1 MSGSD
6 TEEIVVA
13 LVGNPNVGKSTLFN
27 ALTGLRQHTGN
38 WPGKTV
44 AVAQGRYRY
53 KGRTYRLVDLPGTY
67 SLCARSEEERITA
80 EYLRRQEAHCVLVL
94 GDATCLERN
103 LLLMLQVLE
112 LTDRCIFCVNLL
124 DEAKRRHLEVDL
136 PALERQLGV
145 PVTGITASSGQGLD
159 RLQERVRQM
168 ADGFVPVHP
177 RRVVEDL
184 EAVLHPRNRRTAER
198 IAARFAARAEEIA
211 TQVLSGERKPAM
223 TWLDRLTLGRW
234 TGRITMVLLLL
245 GVFWLT
251 ISGANVPSLWLERL
265 FAWGGRWLRLG
276 AEAMALPPWLTGL
289 LLDGAYDTAARVV
302 AVMLPPMAIFFP
314 LFTLLEDFGYLPRA
328 AFLLDHR
335 FEACGGCGKQ
345 ALTMA
350 MGFGCNAAG
359 VIGCRIITSPRE
371 RLLAILTNALV
382 PCNGRFPAMIV
393 LIALFFSAD
402 SLAGA
407 VILTGFVV
415 LSVGMTFLAAAVLSR
430 SVLPG
435 KPSPMVLEIPPFRRP
450 RVGQILLRSLLDRTA
465 AVTGRAVT
473 VAAPAGMVLWLLGHV
488 TLGGQSLL
496 QHLAAFLDPLGLV
509 LGMSGAILA
518 AFLLSFPANE
528 LLLPLLATI
537 LSGSAVLTEAEGA
550 ALGTLLTAHGWTR
563 QTALCTILFLLF
575 HWPCATTCL
584 TIRRETGSW
593 RWTLLAMTVPTA
605 LGGILC
611 FAVGLLL

>member
-1 MSGSD
+1 MNRTD
-6 TEEIVVA
+6 TQEIVIA

-27 ALTGLRQHTGN
+27 SLTGLHQHTGN

-67 SLCARSEEERITA
+67 SLLSRSEEERITA
-80 EYLRRQEAHCVLVL
+80 DFLKSQQADCVLVL

-112 LTDRCIFCVNLL
+112 LTDRCVFCVNLL
-124 DEAKRRHLEVDL
+124 DEAARRHLQVDRT
-136 PALERQLGV
+136 ALQRELGI
-145 PVTGITASSGQGLD
+145 PVVGITASTGQGLD
-159 RLQERVRQM
+159 RLQETLREL
-168 ADGFVPVHP
+168 ADGFVSTHP
-177 RRVVEDL
+177 RRVIGDKDAIL
-184 EAVLHPRNRRTAER
+184 APKSRRISDRTA
-198 IAARFAARAEEIA
+198 AHFAARAEAIA
-211 TQVLSGERKPAM
+211 AAALSGEQRPIM

-234 TGRITMVLLLL
+234 SGRIVMLLLLL

-251 ISGANVPSLWLERL
+251 ISGANIPSQWLEKFL
-265 FAWGGRWLRLG
+265 TWIGQLLRSG
-276 AEAMALPPWLTGL
+276 AAALELPAWLTGL
-289 LLDGAYDTAARVV
+289 LLEGAYDTAARVV

-382 PCNGRFPAMIV
+382 PCNGRFPALIV
-393 LIALFFSAD
+393 LISLFFSAN
-402 SLAGA
+402 SLVGAG
-407 VILTGFVV
+407 ILTAFVIV
-415 LSVGMTFLAAAVLSR
+415 CVGMTFLTTALLSR
-430 SVLPG
+430 TVLRGAPN
-435 KPSPMVLEIPPFRRP
+435 PMVLEIPPFRRP
-450 RVGQILLRSLLDRTA
+450 RVGSILLRSLLDRTA
-465 AVTGRAVT
+465 AVTARAVT
-473 VAAPAGMVLWLLGHV
+473 VAAPAGMLLWLLGHV
-488 TLGGQSLL
+488 TVGDQSLL
-496 QHLAAFLDPLGLV
+496 LHLADFLQPLGTC

-528 LLLPLLATI
+528 LLLPLLVTI
-537 LSGSAVLTEAEGA
+537 LSGSAVLIEASGP
-550 ALGTLLTAHGWTR
+550 ALNTLLRTNGWSW

-584 TIRRETGSW
+584 TIRRETCSW
-593 RWTLLAMTVPTA
+593 RWTLAAMAVPTA
-605 LGGILC
+605 LGMILC
-611 FAVGLLL
+611 GALSLLF

>member
-1 MSGSD
+1 MNGPI

-27 ALTGLRQHTGN
+27 ALTGLHQHTGN

-80 EYLRRQEAHCVLVL
+80 EYLQSSQVHCVLVL

-112 LTDRCIFCVNLL
+112 LTDRCMFCVNLL
-124 DEAKRRHLEVDL
+124 DEARRRHLTVDL
-136 PALERQLGV
+136 SALEQQLGI
-145 PVTGITASSGQGLD
+145 PVVGMTASTGQGLE
-159 RLQERVRQM
+159 RLQERIRQM

-177 RRVVEDL
+177 QRVVGDL
-184 EAVLHPRNRRTAER
+184 EAVLHPKSRRFSEQITAQ
-198 IAARFAARAEEIA
+198 FAARAEGITA
-211 TQVLSGERKPAM
+211 LVLSGEKKPAM

-234 TGRITMVLLLL
+234 TGRITMVLLLV

-251 ISGANVPSLWLERL
+251 ISGANVPSLWLEQL
-265 FAWGGRWLRLG
+265 FGWVGRWLRTG
-276 AEAMALPPWLTGL
+276 AEALALPAWLSGL
-289 LLDGAYDTAARVV
+289 LLEGAYDTAARVV

-335 FEACGGCGKQ
+335 FEVCGGCGKQ

-371 RLLAILTNALV
+371 RILAILTNALV
-382 PCNGRFPAMIV
+382 PCNGRFPALIV
-393 LIALFFSAD
+393 LISLFFSANA
-402 SLAGA
+402 LIGAG
-407 VILTGFVV
+407 ILTAFVV
-415 LSVGMTFLAAAVLSR
+415 LGVALTFLATAVLSR
-430 SVLPG
+430 SVLRG
-435 KPSPMVLEIPPFRRP
+435 EPSPMVLEIPPFRRP

-465 AVTGRAVT
+465 AVTVRAVT
-473 VAAPAGMVLWLLGHV
+473 VAAPAGMVLWLLGHGTV
-488 TLGGQSLL
+488 GGQSLL
-496 QHLAAFLDPLGLV
+496 QYLAAFLDPVGLALGL
-509 LGMSGAILA
+509 SGAILA

-528 LLLPLLATI
+528 LLLPLLVTI

-550 ALGTLLTAHGWTR
+550 ALGTLLTAHGWTWR
-563 QTALCTILFLLF
+563 TALCTILLLLF
-575 HWPCATTCL
+575 HWPCATTCW
-584 TIRRETGSW
+584 TIRKETGAW
-593 RWTLLAMTVPTA
+593 RWTLLAMVVPTV
-605 LGGILC
+605 LGVALC
-611 FAVGLLL
+611 FSVAMLL